1 MPVRCSQKNL
11 KIKKI
16 KVLPP
21 AVQCLT
27 QISLAATWTLPYRPL
42 FHPGGAGFGG
52 QPLPAQHSDH
62 LLLHIQVSLGMRVV
76 IEAGRPKEPIAEE
89 VAGTQREEGGVKG
102 QHSKAQGDGG
112 EKRLKSLRTP
122 GREKEEGTE
131 VEWPGRIWEIQE
143 GADLLG
149 AS

>member
-1 MPVRCSQKNL
+1 
-11 KIKKI
+11 
-16 KVLPP
+16 
-21 AVQCLT
+21 
-27 QISLAATWTLPYRPL
+27 
-42 FHPGGAGFGG
+42 
-52 QPLPAQHSDH
+52 
-62 LLLHIQVSLGMRVV
+62 MRVV

-102 QHSKAQGDGG
+102 QRSKAQGDGG

-131 VEWPGRIWEIQE
+131 VEWPGRIREIQE

-149 AS
+149 ASQGVDSVYPPFLLVQTRWEAVDQHLWGWAYIR